1 MSNETPNWGIE
12 PVPERMR
19 VLGFTDT
26 TLLWLNLGVS
36 LLVLAA
42 GTQVIQGLTLRSA
55 LIAVLVGGLIG
66 NAMLGLAGLI
76 GNQARVPGMVL
87 LRAPLGERGSY
98 LATILNVVQN
108 LGWAIFELIV
118 IATAASALADRAFG
132 FHGRWLW
139 TLLFGATTTVFAVLG
154 PISVV
159 RTWIRRFAF
168 WAVLA
173 SLAWLTWWAID
184 GAGSSSVLAI
194 RGKGD
199 FGFWQAV
206 DLTIAMPVSW
216 LPLIADYTRF
226 SRNRRSAFWGGGL
239 GYLIPNLWLY
249 GLGALLALTRGLTG
263 SKSDAARIFVL
274 LAGAGF
280 ASVLALIALTV
291 DETDE
296 PFANVYSAALSLQ
309 NVFPRAPQRL
319 LVLAVGSLSTAGAL
333 TIGFGQYPLFLFLI
347 GSFFVPLFGVL
358 AADWL
363 LRGGY
368 DRDALF
374 AAPRV
379 RPAQLFAWA
388 AGFAFYQWL
397 YPTGPTWWT
406 DLVAHLHPQSLG
418 IGASLPALA
427 LSFVLSA
434 VASMFVRRRQAG
446 VAEPSRSTGSPAT

>member
-1 MSNETPNWGIE
+1 VKNETPNWGIE
-12 PVPERMR
+12 PVPERLR

-42 GTQVIQGLTLRSA
+42 GTQVVLGLTLRSA
-55 LIAVLVGGLIG
+55 LLAILVGGLIG

-76 GNQARVPGMVL
+76 GAQARVPGMVL

-98 LATILNVVQN
+98 LATALNVIQN

-139 TLLFGATTTVFAVLG
+139 TLVFGSATTVFAMLG

-173 SLAWLTWWAID
+173 SLVWLTWWAID
-184 GAGSSSVLAI
+184 GAGSASILAR
-194 RGKGD
+194 RGEGD
-199 FGFWQAV
+199 YGFWQAV

-226 SRNRRSAFWGGGL
+226 SRDRRSAFWGGGL
-239 GYLIPNLWLY
+239 GYLIPCVWLY
-249 GLGALLALTRGLTG
+249 GLGALLALTQGLTG
-263 SKSDAARIFVL
+263 SKGDAARIFVL
-274 LAGAGF
+274 LAGSGL
-280 ASVLALIALTV
+280 ASVFALLALTV

-319 LVLAVGSLSTAGAL
+319 LVLAVGALSTAGAL
-333 TIGFGQYPLFLFLI
+333 TIGFGQYPLFLFLL

-363 LRGGY
+363 MRRGY

-374 AAPRV
+374 AAPAL
-379 RPAQLFAWA
+379 RPALLGAWL
-388 AGFAFYQWL
+388 AGFALYQWL
-397 YPTGPTWWT
+397 LPTGPSWWT
-406 DLVAHLHPQSLG
+406 DLIAHLHPQDLG
-418 IGASLPALA
+418 FGASLPAFA
-427 LSFVLSA
+427 LSFAVSALANARSRRPAPASA
-434 VASMFVRRRQAG
+434 V
-446 VAEPSRSTGSPAT
+446 